1 MRLYVDN
8 VNALNIF
15 TLLSKSRYAWTDSLV
30 LSNVIFE
37 IINFLRCSDT
47 ERCNTFIFVFQLSRF
62 KILYKNEDLLY
73 KRALSKKNP
82 T

>member
-37 IINFLRCSDT
+37 IINFLRCLDT
-47 ERCNTFIFVFQLSRF
+47 ERCNTLIFVFQLSRF